1 MNFHKRVNQ
10 LLAEWVSAIN
20 ALVAIGIPVVGGLLM
35 GGLAATAFD
44 GSAFAGFLGGFIAGG
59 VGGVLVAGSVC
70 GVLAVLIDIRNSLAA
85 QAAPPS
91 DRNRGTTS
99 SETK

>member
-20 ALVAIGIPVVGGLLM
+20 ALVAIGIPVVGALLM
-35 GGLAATAFD
+35 GGLAASAFD
-44 GSAFAGFLGGFIAGG
+44 SSLAGFLGGFIAGG

-91 DRNRGTTS
+91 DRNRGTAG